1 MTTQSKNKS
10 VYTGVVILIIG
21 LVWLLRRMGVYLPY
35 WVFSWETLLIAIG
48 LIIGIDNKFR
58 NPASYILIAIGSV
71 FLIDDIF
78 AINFNIFQYFWPL
91 LVIGVGL
98 TIIFQARFRGSRIA
112 KSFQNVPG
120 SGEQLDI
127 TSVFNGVKR
136 NVDSKSFLGGE
147 IVTIFGGT
155 EINLMQ
161 ADFEG
166 TINLDSTV
174 VFGGLKLIVPKN
186 WEIRTEVTSI
196 FGGVD
201 DKRQSA
207 VNVLPDDKVLVI
219 TGTVLFGG
227 LDIVNY

>member
-1 MTTQSKNKS
+1 MTAQSKNKS

-21 LVWLLRRMGVYLPY
+21 IIWLLRRMGLYLPY
-35 WVFSWETLLIAIG
+35 WVFSWETLLIVIG

-71 FLIDDIF
+71 FLIDDVF
-78 AINFNIFQYFWPL
+78 NINFNIFHYFWPL

-98 TIIFQARFRGSRIA
+98 TIIFQSRFRGSRLR
-112 KSFQNVPG
+112 SNFSSNMNT
-120 SGEQLDI
+120 GEQLDI
-127 TSVFNGVKR
+127 TSVFNGIKR
-136 NVDSKSFLGGE
+136 NVDSKSFKGGE
-147 IVTIFGGT
+147 VVTVFGGA
-155 EINLMQ
+155 EVNLMN
-161 ADFEG
+161 ADFDG
-166 TINLDSTV
+166 MINIDSTV

-186 WEIRTEVTSI
+186 WEVRTEVTSI

-207 VNVLPDDKVLVI
+207 VNVLPDDKVLVVS
-219 TGTVLFGG
+219 GTVLFGG

>member
-1 MTTQSKNKS
+1 MTAQAKNKS

-21 LVWLLRRMGVYLPY
+21 VIWLLRRIGVYLPY
-35 WVFSWETLLIAIG
+35 WIFSWETLLIAIG
-48 LIIGIDNKFR
+48 VVIGIDNKFR

-71 FLIDDIF
+71 FLINDIF
-78 AINFNIFQYFWPL
+78 DVNFNIFQYFWPL

-98 TIIFQARFRGSRIA
+98 TIIFQSRFRGVRIS
-112 KSFQNVPG
+112 KNYDNTLNH
-120 SGEQLDI
+120 GEQLDI

-136 NVDSKSFLGGE
+136 SVDSKSFKGGE
-147 IVTIFGGT
+147 LVTIFGGT
-155 EINLMQ
+155 EVNLMN
-161 ADFEG
+161 ADFNG
-166 TINLDSTV
+166 LINLDCTV

-207 VNVLPDDKVLVI
+207 VNVLPDDKVLVVS
-219 TGTVLFGG
+219 GTVLFGG

>member
-1 MTTQSKNKS
+1 MTAQSKNKS

-21 LVWLLRRMGVYLPY
+21 VIWLLRRMGLYLPY

-48 LIIGIDNKFR
+48 FIIGIDNKFR
-58 NPASYILIAIGSV
+58 NPASYILIAIGAI
-71 FLIDDIF
+71 FLINDIF
-78 AINFNIFQYFWPL
+78 NIDFNIFQYFWPL

-98 TIIFQARFRGSRIA
+98 TIIFQSRLRSRRMGS
-112 KSFQNVPG
+112 SFKRDSWQ
-120 SGEQLDI
+120 GEQLDI

-136 NVDSKSFLGGE
+136 NVDSKSFRGGE
-147 IVTIFGGT
+147 IVTIFGGA

-161 ADFEG
+161 ADFDG
-166 TINLDSTV
+166 QINIDSTV

-186 WEIRTEVTSI
+186 WEVRTEVTSI

-207 VNVLPDDKVLVI
+207 VNVLPDEKILVI
-219 TGTVLFGG
+219 SGTVLFGG

>member
-1 MTTQSKNKS
+1 MTVQSKNKS

-21 LVWLLRRMGVYLPY
+21 VIWLLRRMGIYLPY

-48 LIIGIDNKFR
+48 FIIGIDNKFR

-78 AINFNIFQYFWPL
+78 DIAFNIFHYFWPL
-91 LVIGVGL
+91 LVMGVGL
-98 TIIFQARFRGSRIA
+98 TIIFQSRFRGARIS
-112 KSFQNVPG
+112 KNYDSSLNH
-120 SGEQLDI
+120 GEQLDI

-136 NVDSKSFLGGE
+136 KVDSKSFKGGE
-147 IVTIFGGT
+147 VITIFGGA
-155 EINLMQ
+155 EVNLMN
-161 ADFEG
+161 ADFNG
-166 TINLDSTV
+166 MINIDSTV

-186 WEIRTEVTSI
+186 WEVRTEVTSI

-207 VNVLPDDKVLVI
+207 VNVLPDDKVLVVS
-219 TGTVLFGG
+219 GTVLFGG